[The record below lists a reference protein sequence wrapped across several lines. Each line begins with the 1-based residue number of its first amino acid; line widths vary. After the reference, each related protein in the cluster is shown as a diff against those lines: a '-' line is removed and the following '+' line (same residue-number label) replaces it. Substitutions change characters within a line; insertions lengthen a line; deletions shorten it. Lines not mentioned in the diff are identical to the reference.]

1 MKNPLL
7 LLIIPFLSFGQCED
21 ESACNYN
28 DPWSIVLECQYP
40 GDNNCE
46 PFAYF
51 DEYSFDEDCNCVQTD
66 FCEDETACNYGV
78 SFEGFVYTN
87 PQVMTPELLGEYD
100 EAPYCIGP
108 GDSCNVL
115 APMSI
120 IPSPIL
126 SSSGFFQGWG
136 YSGLLDENC
145 NCICTNPEN
154 IAHFVGYFG
163 EYYVFDEC
171 PIFGCLNIAACNYN
185 PDATYDDASCVLPG
199 GNCISDNGN
208 PGIYNISCEC
218 IEIVSSINE
227 VIFDKKILTKID
239 ILGRETTNEGFQLH
253 LYDDGSVKK
262 AYKIR

>member
-1 MKNPLL
+1 
-7 LLIIPFLSFGQCED
+7 
-21 ESACNYN
+21 
-28 DPWSIVLECQYP
+28 
-40 GDNNCE
+40 
-46 PFAYF
+46 
-51 DEYSFDEDCNCVQTD
+51 
-66 FCEDETACNYGV
+66 
-78 SFEGFVYTN
+78 
-87 PQVMTPELLGEYD
+87 
-100 EAPYCIGP
+100 
-108 GDSCNVL
+108 CNVL